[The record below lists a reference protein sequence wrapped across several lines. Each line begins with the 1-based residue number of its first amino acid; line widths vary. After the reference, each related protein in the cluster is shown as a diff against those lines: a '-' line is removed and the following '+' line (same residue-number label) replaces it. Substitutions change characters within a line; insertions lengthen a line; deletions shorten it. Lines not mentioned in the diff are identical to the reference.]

1 MEVKNMVKIEVE
13 VPDEIVKFLD
23 SIKLGV
29 KGYVERNLPG
39 WLACDLDACD
49 DLDVWF
55 DADVKTIC
63 KYLVYDS
70 AGNDIV
76 CDRAGLQREK
86 NS

>member
-1 MEVKNMVKIEVE
+1 MLECSRVHRCCARFSRGYSRHHRLQQIEYFHTE
-13 VPDEIVKFLD
+13 
-23 SIKLGV
+23 GAR

-63 KYLVYDS
+63 KYLVDDS

-76 CDRAGLQREK
+76 
-86 NS
+86 